1 MSQKPKLTTIH
12 AAMALSVR
20 YTTDGADKIGLPFV
34 TKAVE
39 LAERMELFTRLEE
52 GNSRRSRGR
61 AFTAWA
67 VFCWQG
73 FVAHTGLVLSLCC
86 CSG

>member
-1 MSQKPKLTTIH
+1 MTTIH
-12 AAMALSVR
+12 AALALSVR

-39 LAERMELFTRLEE
+39 LADRMELFTRLEG
-52 GNSRRSRGR
+52 GNSRMSRGR

-67 VFCWQG
+67 LFCWQA
-73 FVAHTGLVLSLCC
+73 FVPHTGLVLIPCC